1 MWRQE
6 LYESDGSKVYRIY
19 QIRLP
24 RDWQQQGDPNY
35 LEIGLIEIASQVE
48 GTK

>member
-6 LYESDGSKVYRIY
+6 SYESDASKVYLIY
-19 QIRLP
+19 KIRSR
-24 RDWQQQGDPNY
+24 RDKQQRGDPNY

-48 GTK
+48 GVK